1 MLKAGGQDVVLFLT
15 RMFNVLFE
23 KGIYP
28 QDWAKAIV
36 SQFIKKETPNI
47 WITQGGIFT
56 QCCK

>member
-1 MLKAGGQDVVLFLT
+1 MVLFLT

-36 SQFIKKETPNI
+36 IPIHKKGNI
-47 WITQGGIFT
+47 EHVDNYRGYLYSVL
-56 QCCK
+56 